1 MGHVDLPKARAGG
14 MVGGFFALF
23 SPTLNQS
30 LDFKIFD
37 DPPYDIPLPDPMPRH
52 AAEMPVS
59 RQVDIASALEAAGL
73 IRMVR
78 TREDLATD
86 ADGPLTVVLHL
97 EGAECIGA
105 DLDGLDTLYD
115 AGLRSLGPVWSRP
128 NAFAHGVPFRTG
140 SDGDTGPGLTEAG
153 RALVREC
160 TARGM
165 VVDCSHITAKGFW
178 DIAEEG
184 APLVATH
191 SNACAVVADGAQ
203 PDRCA
208 AQGRGGNGRHGRPEL
223 RHHVPAPRRQ
233 ARAGGRDRFRHPAPR
248 AYGRDGGGGHVGLG
262 SDFDGAPM
270 PEGLGSAAELQ
281 TLVEAMRRRASA
293 RPDPRHLP
301 GQLDRVSGPA
311 FARYWT
317 GLTGHDRPMTRSK
330 PPGHPVPSGG
340 RPSCSGRLR
349 RSAHSGSPWPRR
361 SCCAAMGR
369 ARGPKAGSPASMTAA
384 P

>member
-1 MGHVDLPKARAGG
+1 MTRIAPIFDGHNDALLRLSMVKDDPVAAFRDGDNGHVDLPKARAGG

-59 RQVDIASALEAAGL
+59 RQVDIAAALEASGL
-73 IRMVR
+73 IRMAR
-78 TREDLATD
+78 TRDDLATD

-105 DLDGLDTLYD
+105 DLEGLDTLYD

-128 NAFAHGVPFRTG
+128 NAFAHGVPFRSG

-160 TARGM
+160 HARGM

-191 SNACAVVADGAQ
+191 SNACAVAMTARNLTDAQLKAAGETGGMVGLNFGTMFLRPDGKRA
-203 PDRCA
+203 PE
-208 AQGRGGNGRHGRPEL
+208 GGIGFAVRHLAHMVEM
-223 RHHVPAPRRQ
+223 
-233 ARAGGRDRFRHPAPR
+233 AGED
-248 AYGRDGGGGHVGLG
+248 HVGLG

-281 TLVEAMRRRASA
+281 NLVDAMEEAGFGADLIRGICRDNWIGFLSRR
-293 RPDPRHLP
+293 L
-301 GQLDRVSGPA
+301 
-311 FARYWT
+311 
-317 GLTGHDRPMTRSK
+317 
-330 PPGHPVPSGG
+330 
-340 RPSCSGRLR
+340 
-349 RSAHSGSPWPRR
+349 
-361 SCCAAMGR
+361 
-369 ARGPKAGSPASMTAA
+369 PKAA
-384 P
+384 

>member
-1 MGHVDLPKARAGG
+1 MIPVFDGHNDALLRLSMVKDDPVAAFRDGDKGHVDLPKARAGG

-30 LDFKIFD
+30 LDFKVFD

-73 IRMVR
+73 IRMAR
-78 TREDLATD
+78 TRAELSTE

-97 EGAECIGA
+97 EGAECIDA

-128 NAFAHGVPFRTG
+128 NAFAHGVPFRSG

-191 SNACAVVADGAQ
+191 SNACAVSLTARNLTDAQLRAVGETDGMVGLNFGTMFLR
-203 PDRCA
+203 PDGKRA
-208 AQGRGGNGRHGRPEL
+208 PEGGIDFAIRHLAHMVEM
-223 RHHVPAPRRQ
+223 
-233 ARAGGRDRFRHPAPR
+233 AGER
-248 AYGRDGGGGHVGLG
+248 HVGLG

-281 TLVEAMRRRASA
+281 NLVEAMRGAGFGEDLIRGICR
-293 RPDPRHLP
+293 DNWI
-301 GQLDRVSGPA
+301 A
-311 FARYWT
+311 F
-317 GLTGHDRPMTRSK
+317 L
-330 PPGHPVPSGG
+330 GG
-340 RPSCSGRLR
+340 RLPE
-349 RSAHSGSPWPRR
+349 
-361 SCCAAMGR
+361 
-369 ARGPKAGSPASMTAA
+369 AG
-384 P
+384 

>member
-1 MGHVDLPKARAGG
+1 MIPVFDGHNDALLRLSMIKDDPVAAFRDGAKGHVDIPKARAGG

-23 SPTLNQS
+23 SPTPDQS
-30 LDFKIFD
+30 LDFTVFD

-59 RQVDIASALEAAGL
+59 RQVDIASALEASGL
-73 IRMVR
+73 IRLVR
-78 TREDLATD
+78 TRDDLTTNPE
-86 ADGPLTVVLHL
+86 GPLTVVLHL
-97 EGAECIGA
+97 EGAECIDA
-105 DLDGLDTLYD
+105 NLDGLEKLYD

-140 SDGDTGPGLTEAG
+140 SDGDTGPGLTDAG

-160 TARGM
+160 TSRGM

-191 SNACAVVADGAQ
+191 SNACAIALTARNLTDAQLKAVGETDGMVGLNFGTMFLR
-203 PDRCA
+203 PDGKRA
-208 AQGRGGNGRHGRPEL
+208 PEGGIDFAIRHLAHMVEM
-223 RHHVPAPRRQ
+223 
-233 ARAGGRDRFRHPAPR
+233 AGED
-248 AYGRDGGGGHVGLG
+248 HVGLG

-281 TLVEAMRRRASA
+281 TLVEAMRTAGFGEPLIRGICNGNWISFLNRRLPAAS
-293 RPDPRHLP
+293 
-301 GQLDRVSGPA
+301 
-311 FARYWT
+311 
-317 GLTGHDRPMTRSK
+317 
-330 PPGHPVPSGG
+330 VP
-340 RPSCSGRLR
+340 
-349 RSAHSGSPWPRR
+349 
-361 SCCAAMGR
+361 
-369 ARGPKAGSPASMTAA
+369 TEA